1 MKNNTTRKGKYLLPI
16 GLAILGIAAAVAVT
30 IVLLKQ
36 QEEDE
41 HEAERDVEN
50 YDMKNVPVL

>member
-1 MKNNTTRKGKYLLPI
+1 MKNNTPRKGKYLLPI

>member
-1 MKNNTTRKGKYLLPI
+1 MKNNTARKGKYLLPI

-30 IVLLKQ
+30 IVLQKQ

>member
-1 MKNNTTRKGKYLLPI
+1 MQNNSTRKGKYLLPI

-30 IVLLKQ
+30 VILLKQ
-36 QEEDE
+36 QENEE
-41 HEAERDVEN
+41 QEAERDVEN